1 MPGVAAMTARW
12 LLLRRQVNVSFIF
25 LALLSTVPSV
35 SATNCYTPDGTISND
50 RPCNASASA
59 SVCCT
64 QGFLCTS
71 NQLCQPAGWWDGSD
85 GNPLQFIRG
94 TCTDKTWA
102 APECQGNCVA
112 DNPSGGEWVMRC
124 GNTTNNYC
132 CSADDC
138 CSKASYLKFTLD
150 EPTITATAG
159 IEPTST
165 ATTTTESSKGTST
178 ATTSTGTSIT
188 SSTTS
193 SITSSTKSSTTSSIT
208 PAPTTSAASTSNDS
222 HSSKS
227 GSSTT
232 IAIGVGVGVGAGVV
246 IVGCLLALFLVR
258 LRRKQRLAAE
268 QSNPTFLPGSQEGR
282 FGYYPP
288 VSELDSQQY
297 PSELDSQQ
305 QQPVVAELDGE
316 ARRVMRL
323 K

>member
-1 MPGVAAMTARW
+1 MASTW
-12 LLLRRQVNVSFIF
+12 LLFRRQVNASFIF

-102 APECQGNCVA
+102 APECQGHCVA

-138 CSKASYLKFTLD
+138 CTKASYLKFTLD
-150 EPTITATAG
+150 EPTVTATAG

-165 ATTTTESSKGTST
+165 ATTTTESSRKTST
-178 ATTSTGTSIT
+178 ATTSKETSIT
-188 SSTTS
+188 ST
-193 SITSSTKSSTTSSIT
+193 
-208 PAPTTSAASTSNDS
+208 PTTSAASNSNDP
-222 HSSKS
+222 HSSRS
-227 GSSTT
+227 GSTT
-232 IAIGVGVGVGAGVV
+232 SIAIGVGVGVGVAV
-246 IVGCLLALFLVR
+246 VGCLLALFLVR
-258 LRRKQRLAAE
+258 LRRKKRLAAE
-268 QSNPTFLPGSQEGR
+268 QNNSTFLPRSQ
-282 FGYYPP
+282 FGVYPP
-288 VSELDSQQY
+288 VARAQH

-305 QQPVVAELDGE
+305 QRHLVVAELDGVHTGKHE
-316 ARRVMRL
+316 VR
-323 K
+323 

>member
-1 MPGVAAMTARW
+1 MTSRW
-12 LLLRRQVNVSFIF
+12 LLFRRQVNASFIF

-102 APECQGNCVA
+102 APECQGHCVA

-124 GNTTNNYC
+124 GNTTTNYC

-138 CSKASYLKFTLD
+138 CAKASYLKFTLD

-159 IEPTST
+159 IELTST
-165 ATTTTESSKGTST
+165 AKTMTESSSKSSAAIT
-178 ATTSTGTSIT
+178 TTSTGTSIT
-188 SSTTS
+188 ST
-193 SITSSTKSSTTSSIT
+193 
-208 PAPTTSAASTSNDS
+208 PTTSAGSNSNDMHSSSSASTTNV
-222 HSSKS
+222 
-227 GSSTT
+227 
-232 IAIGVGVGVGAGVV
+232 AIGVGVGVGVGVV
-246 IVGCLLALFLVR
+246 IIGCLLALFVLR
-258 LRRKQRLAAE
+258 LRRKKRLATE
-268 QSNPTFLPGSQEGR
+268 QNNSSFLPGSQKDA
-282 FGYYPP
+282 FGVYPP
-288 VSELDSQQY
+288 VARAQQY

-305 QQPVVAELDGE
+305 QRHPAVAELDGVHTGMHE
-316 ARRVMRL
+316 VR
-323 K
+323 

>member
-1 MPGVAAMTARW
+1 MSRFAAMTARW
-12 LLLRRQVNVSFIF
+12 LLRHQTNASFIF
-25 LALLSTVPSV
+25 LALLSTVPSI

-71 NQLCQPAGWWDGSD
+71 NQLCQPPGWWDGSD

-102 APECQGNCVA
+102 APECQGHCVA

-124 GNTTNNYC
+124 GNTTSNYC

-138 CSKASYLKFTLD
+138 CTKASYLKFTLD

-165 ATTTTESSKGTST
+165 ATTTTESSRETST
-178 ATTSTGTSIT
+178 ATTSTWTS
-188 SSTTS
+188 
-193 SITSSTKSSTTSSIT
+193 KT
-208 PAPTTSAASTSNDS
+208 PTPTTSAASNSNDS
-222 HSSKS
+222 RSSKS
-227 GSSTT
+227 DSTT
-232 IAIGVGVGVGAGVV
+232 SIAIGVGVGVGVGVV
-246 IVGCLLALFLVR
+246 IIGCLLVLFVMR
-258 LRRKQRLAAE
+258 SRRKKRLAAE
-268 QSNPTFLPGSQEGR
+268 QNNSAFLRGSQEGP
-282 FGYYPP
+282 FGVYPP
-288 VSELDSQQY
+288 VTRVQH

-305 QQPVVAELDGE
+305 QQHPTVAELDGVHTGKHE
-316 ARRVMRL
+316 VR
-323 K
+323 

>member
-1 MPGVAAMTARW
+1 MSQFAAMTARW
-12 LLLRRQVNVSFIF
+12 LLRRQINASFFF
-25 LALLSTVPSV
+25 LALLSTVPSI

-102 APECQGNCVA
+102 APECQGHCVA

-138 CSKASYLKFTLD
+138 CTKASYLKFTLD
-150 EPTITATAG
+150 EPTIIATAG

-165 ATTTTESSKGTST
+165 ATTMTQSSRETST
-178 ATTSTGTSIT
+178 ATTSTGTS
-188 SSTTS
+188 TTP
-193 SITSSTKSSTTSSIT
+193 T
-208 PAPTTSAASTSNDS
+208 PTTSAASSSNNS
-222 HSSKS
+222 HSSTS
-227 GSSTT
+227 DSTS
-232 IAIGVGVGVGAGVV
+232 IAIGVGVGVGVGVV
-246 IVGCLLALFLVR
+246 IIGCLIALFVVR
-258 LRRKQRLAAE
+258 SHRKKRLAAE
-268 QSNPTFLPGSQEGR
+268 QNNSAFLPGSHEGP
-282 FGYYPP
+282 FGVYPP
-288 VSELDSQQY
+288 VTRVQH

-305 QQPVVAELDGE
+305 QRHPNVAELDGVHTGKHE
-316 ARRVMRL
+316 VR
-323 K
+323 